1 LTIASTEIA
10 SLLPPSGRTTHSKFR
25 IPVPTLDDLVC
36 NITHGNELAELLK
49 VTSLITWDEALMTH
63 KFCFEVLNKTLND
76 IMEISDDSDIVFEGK
91 VVVYSGNF
99 R

>member
-1 LTIASTEIA
+1 
-10 SLLPPSGRTTHSKFR
+10 
-25 IPVPTLDDLVC
+25 
-36 NITHGNELAELLK
+36 
-49 VTSLITWDEALMTH
+49 MTH